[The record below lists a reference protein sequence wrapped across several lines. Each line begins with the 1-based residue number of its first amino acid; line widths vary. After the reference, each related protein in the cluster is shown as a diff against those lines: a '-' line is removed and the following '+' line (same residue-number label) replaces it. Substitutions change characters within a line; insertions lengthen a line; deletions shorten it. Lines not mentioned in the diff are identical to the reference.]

1 VIRVTTRRRCR
12 YSGPSRSR
20 LWRALAAG
28 LALSLAAAAGGCSF
42 SYQLD
47 SLMGS
52 DKTDTTAS
60 IKPPPGAKTA
70 EELPP
75 DADLAFARAAAS
87 DVLARG
93 SKDASQTWE
102 NPSTGARGTVTPIAQ
117 AYSSDGKTCRDF
129 LASYVRGSAQ
139 SWLKGEACKPDKGA
153 WQVRSIK
160 PWKSS

>member
-1 VIRVTTRRRCR
+1 VIRVTTRRSCR

-20 LWRALAAG
+20 LWRALGAG
-28 LALSLAAAAGGCSF
+28 LALALAASAGGCSV

-47 SLMGS
+47 SVFGS

-60 IKPPPGAKTA
+60 IMPPPGAKPA

-75 DADLAFARAAAS
+75 DADLAFARAAANA
-87 DVLARG
+87 VLTRG
-93 SKDASQTWE
+93 SKDVSQTWE

>member
-1 VIRVTTRRRCR
+1 
-12 YSGPSRSR
+12 
-20 LWRALAAG
+20 LALA
-28 LALSLAAAAGGCSF
+28 LAAAAGGCSF

-102 NPSTGARGTVTPIAQ
+102 NPTTGARGTVTPIAQ

-129 LASYVRGSAQ
+129 LASYVQGSAQ

>member
-1 VIRVTTRRRCR
+1 
-12 YSGPSRSR
+12 
-20 LWRALAAG
+20 LALA
-28 LALSLAAAAGGCSF
+28 LAAAAGGCSF

-60 IKPPPGAKTA
+60 IKPPPGAKAA

-102 NPSTGARGTVTPIAQ
+102 NPTTGARGTVTPIAQ

-129 LASYVRGSAQ
+129 LASYVQGSAQ

>member
-28 LALSLAAAAGGCSF
+28 LALALAAAAGGCSF

-60 IKPPPGAKTA
+60 IKPPPGAKAA

-93 SKDASQTWE
+93 SKDTSQTWE
-102 NPSTGARGTVTPIAQ
+102 NPTTGARGTVTPIAQ

-129 LASYVRGSAQ
+129 LASYVQGSAQ

>member
-1 VIRVTTRRRCR
+1 MIRVTTRRRR
-12 YSGPSRSR
+12 YNGPSRSR

-28 LALSLAAAAGGCSF
+28 FALALAAAAGGCSF

-129 LASYVRGSAQ
+129 LASYVQGSAQ

>member
-1 VIRVTTRRRCR
+1 MIRVATRRRCR
-12 YSGPSRSR
+12 YNGPSRSR
-20 LWRALAAG
+20 LWRALGASVA
-28 LALSLAAAAGGCSF
+28 LALAVSAGGCSV

-47 SLMGS
+47 SLFGS
-52 DKTDTTAS
+52 DKTDTTGS
-60 IKPPPGAKTA
+60 ITPPPGAKAT

-87 DVLARG
+87 DVLTRG
-93 SKDASQTWE
+93 SKDVSQTWE

-117 AYSSDGKTCRDF
+117 AYTSDGKTCRDF

>member
-1 VIRVTTRRRCR
+1 
-12 YSGPSRSR
+12 
-20 LWRALAAG
+20 LALA
-28 LALSLAAAAGGCSF
+28 LAVSAGGCSV

-47 SLMGS
+47 SLFGS

-60 IKPPPGAKTA
+60 IMPPPGAKAA

-75 DADLAFARAAAS
+75 DADLAFARAAAN
-87 DVLARG
+87 DVLTRG
-93 SKDASQTWE
+93 SKDVSQTWE

>member
-1 VIRVTTRRRCR
+1 MIRVTTRRRR
-12 YSGPSRSR
+12 YNGPWRLR
-20 LWRALAAG
+20 LWRTLGAG
-28 LALSLAAAAGGCSF
+28 LALTLAGCAGGCSV

-47 SLMGS
+47 SLFGS

-60 IKPPPGAKTA
+60 IMPPPGAKAA

-75 DADLAFARAAAS
+75 DADLAFARAAAN
-87 DVLARG
+87 DVLTRG
-93 SKDASQTWE
+93 SKDVSQTWE